1 MANSARY
8 SQSAISITSYLHRP
22 TTRDVHLKAR
32 RRAANQGAQ
41 AEKYARS
48 PEQADQDA
56 ATASE
61 SASFCRCQKFSARLS
76 EVLHTRLMRPRGGR
90 QVQLLPALRLPPSRV
105 KLLVDLLARLRL
117 AREISVLT
125 RRVLGCH
132 NRRILI
138 KQLPPEAK
146 LVSNHEW
153 NTTKWPGCRS
163 ISSASDGWRSS
174 LCKQTATKGPAP
186 CCGRAASAQIGRD
199 AKCTQPCRCASTW
212 VSAERVPPS
221 AAGRGRALC
230 WHRQASHRQQVEPGN
245 GRLHEMPWVGRA
257 PSGRSASSRRLR

>member
-138 KQLPPEAK
+138 KQLPRK
-146 LVSNHEW
+146 RNWLVITNGIRP
-153 NTTKWPGCRS
+153 N
-163 ISSASDGWRSS
+163 
-174 LCKQTATKGPAP
+174 GPDV
-186 CCGRAASAQIGRD
+186 GASALLATAGAHRF
-199 AKCTQPCRCASTW
+199 ASKPLQK
-212 VSAERVPPS
+212 ALRP
-221 AAGRGRALC
+221 AAG
-230 WHRQASHRQQVEPGN
+230 
-245 GRLHEMPWVGRA
+245 A
-257 PSGRSASSRRLR
+257 PRRLRLAVMRSAPSLADARLHG